1 MKRLFILILFFMAS
15 CGYQPLYVNKD
26 SSDLVFNKIE
36 LFGDKEINRRIIS
49 FISIKEDKSVE
60 KLNQIVLRSNEDI
73 IETSK
78 DSKGRVATLKT
89 TVEIK
94 LVILNGN
101 QIIKE
106 KTFNENFS
114 YNNKNN
120 KFDLEKYQ
128 IEIKNNLVDKI
139 IEQMSIYLSLK
150 WLLNISN

>member
-1 MKRLFILILFFMAS
+1 MKKLFILILFFMAS
-15 CGYQPLYVNKD
+15 CGYQPLYVNKN
-26 SSDLVFNKIE
+26 SSDLVFKKVE
-36 LFGDKEINRRIIS
+36 LFGDKEINRRILS
-49 FISIKEDKSVE
+49 FISIKEDKNEE

-114 YNNKNN
+114 YNNKDN
-120 KFDLEKYQ
+120 KFDLTKYQ
-128 IEIKNNLVDKI
+128 NEIKNNLVDKI
-139 IEQMSIYLSLK
+139 IEQMSIYLSL
-150 WLLNISN
+150 

>member
-1 MKRLFILILFFMAS
+1 MKKLFILILFFMAS

-114 YNNKNN
+114 YNNKDN
-120 KFDLEKYQ
+120 KFDLTKYQ
-128 IEIKNNLVDKI
+128 NEIKNNLVDKI
-139 IEQMSIYLSLK
+139 IEQMSIYLSL
-150 WLLNISN
+150 

>member
-1 MKRLFILILFFMAS
+1 MTS
-15 CGYQPLYVNKD
+15 CGYQPLYVNKN
-26 SSDLVFNKIE
+26 SSDLVFNKVE
-36 LFGDKEINRRIIS
+36 LFGDKEINRRILS
-49 FISIKEDKSVE
+49 FISIKEDKNEE

-94 LVILNGN
+94 LIIFNGS

-106 KTFNENFS
+106 KIFNENFS

-120 KFDLEKYQ
+120 KFDLAKYQ
-128 IEIKNNLVDKI
+128 KEIKDNLVDKI
-139 IEQMSIYLSLK
+139 IEQMSIYLSL
-150 WLLNISN
+150 

>member
-1 MKRLFILILFFMAS
+1 MKKLFILILFFVTS
-15 CGYQPLYVNKD
+15 CGYQPLYVNKS
-26 SSDLVFNKIE
+26 SSDLIFNKIE
-36 LFGDKEINRRIIS
+36 LIGDKEINRRIMS
-49 FISIKEDKSVE
+49 FISLKEDKNEE
-60 KLNQIVLRSNEDI
+60 KLNQLVLKSNEDI
-73 IETSK
+73 SETSK

-106 KTFNENFS
+106 KIFNENFS

-128 IEIKNNLVDKI
+128 GEVKNNLVDKI
-139 IEQMSIYLSLK
+139 IEQMSIYLSL
-150 WLLNISN
+150 

>member
-1 MKRLFILILFFMAS
+1 MKKLFILILFFMAS

-49 FISIKEDKSVE
+49 FISIKEDKSEE
-60 KLNQIVLRSNEDI
+60 KLNQLVLRSNEDI

-78 DSKGRVATLKT
+78 DSKGRVATLKP

-101 QIIKE
+101 QI
-106 KTFNENFS
+106 KTPN
-114 YNNKNN
+114 
-120 KFDLEKYQ
+120 
-128 IEIKNNLVDKI
+128 
-139 IEQMSIYLSLK
+139 
-150 WLLNISN
+150 

>member
-1 MKRLFILILFFMAS
+1 MKKLFILILFFMAS

-49 FISIKEDKSVE
+49 FISIKEDKSEE
-60 KLNQIVLRSNEDI
+60 KLNQLVLRSNEDI

-94 LVILNGN
+94 LVILDGN

-114 YNNKNN
+114 YNNKDN
-120 KFDLEKYQ
+120 KFDLTKYQ
-128 IEIKNNLVDKI
+128 NEIKNNLVDKI
-139 IEQMSIYLSLK
+139 IEQMSIYLSL
-150 WLLNISN
+150 

>member
-1 MKRLFILILFFMAS
+1 MKKLFILILFFVTS
-15 CGYQPLYVNKD
+15 CGYQPLYVNKS
-26 SSDLVFNKIE
+26 SSDLIFNKIE
-36 LFGDKEINRRIIS
+36 LIGDKEINRRIMS
-49 FISIKEDKSVE
+49 FISLKEDKNEE
-60 KLNQIVLRSNEDI
+60 KLNQLVLKSNEDI
-73 IETSK
+73 SETSK

-106 KTFNENFS
+106 RIFNENFS

-128 IEIKNNLVDKI
+128 GEVKNNLVDKI
-139 IEQMSIYLSLK
+139 IEQMSIYLSL
-150 WLLNISN
+150 

>member
-1 MKRLFILILFFMAS
+1 MKKLFILILFFMAS
-15 CGYQPLYVNKD
+15 CGYQPLYVNKN

-36 LFGDKEINRRIIS
+36 LFGDKEINRRILS
-49 FISIKEDKSVE
+49 FISIKEDKSEE
-60 KLNQIVLRSNEDI
+60 KLNQLVLRSNEDI

-89 TVEIK
+89 IVEIK

-106 KTFNENFS
+106 KIFNENFS

-120 KFDLEKYQ
+120 KFDLTKYQ
-128 IEIKNNLVDKI
+128 NEVKDNLVDKI
-139 IEQMSIYLSLK
+139 IEQMSIYLSL
-150 WLLNISN
+150 

>member
-1 MKRLFILILFFMAS
+1 MKKLFILILFFVTS
-15 CGYQPLYVNKD
+15 CGYQPLYVNKS
-26 SSDLVFNKIE
+26 SSDLIFNKIE
-36 LFGDKEINRRIIS
+36 LIGDKEINRRIMS
-49 FISIKEDKSVE
+49 FISLKEDKNEE
-60 KLNQIVLRSNEDI
+60 KLNQLVLISNEDI
-73 IETSK
+73 TETSK

-106 KTFNENFS
+106 RIFNENFS

-128 IEIKNNLVDKI
+128 GEVKNNLVDKI
-139 IEQMSIYLSLK
+139 IEQMSIYLSL
-150 WLLNISN
+150 

>member
-1 MKRLFILILFFMAS
+1 MKKLFILILFFVTS
-15 CGYQPLYVNKD
+15 CGYQPLYVNKS
-26 SSDLVFNKIE
+26 SSDLIFNKIE
-36 LFGDKEINRRIIS
+36 LIGDKEINRRIMS
-49 FISIKEDKSVE
+49 FISLKEDKNEE
-60 KLNQIVLRSNEDI
+60 KLNQLVLKSNEDI
-73 IETSK
+73 TETSK

-128 IEIKNNLVDKI
+128 GEVKNNLVDKI
-139 IEQMSIYLSLK
+139 IEQMRIYLSL
-150 WLLNISN
+150 

>member
-1 MKRLFILILFFMAS
+1 MKKLFILILFFITS
-15 CGYQPLYVNKD
+15 CGYQPLYVNKN

-49 FISIKEDKSVE
+49 FISIKEDKSEE
-60 KLNQIVLRSNEDI
+60 KLNQLVLKSNEDI
-73 IETSK
+73 TETSK

-114 YNNKNN
+114 YNNKDN
-120 KFDLEKYQ
+120 KFDLTKYQ
-128 IEIKNNLVDKI
+128 NEIKNNLVDKI
-139 IEQMSIYLSLK
+139 IEQMSIYLSL
-150 WLLNISN
+150 

>member
-1 MKRLFILILFFMAS
+1 MKKLFILILFFITS
-15 CGYQPLYVNKD
+15 CGYQPLYVNKNN
-26 SSDLVFNKIE
+26 SNLVFSKIE

-94 LVILNGN
+94 LVILDGN

-114 YNNKNN
+114 YNNKDN
-120 KFDLEKYQ
+120 KFDLTKYQ
-128 IEIKNNLVDKI
+128 NEIKNNLVDKI
-139 IEQMSIYLSLK
+139 IEQMSIYLSL
-150 WLLNISN
+150 

>member
-1 MKRLFILILFFMAS
+1 MKKLFILILFFVTS
-15 CGYQPLYVNKD
+15 CGYQPLYVNKS
-26 SSDLVFNKIE
+26 SSDLIFNKIE
-36 LFGDKEINRRIIS
+36 LIGDKEINRRIMS
-49 FISIKEDKSVE
+49 FISLKEDKNEE
-60 KLNQIVLRSNEDI
+60 KLNQLVLKSNEDI
-73 IETSK
+73 TETSK

-106 KTFNENFS
+106 RIFNENFS

-139 IEQMSIYLSLK
+139 IEQMSIYLSL
-150 WLLNISN
+150 

>member
-1 MKRLFILILFFMAS
+1 MKKLFILIFFFMTN
-15 CGYQPLYVNKD
+15 CGYQPLYVNKN

-49 FISIKEDKSVE
+49 FIPIKENKSDE
-60 KLNQIVLRSNEDI
+60 KLNQIVLKSNEDI
-73 IETSK
+73 TETSK

-94 LVILNGN
+94 LVILNEN

-120 KFDLEKYQ
+120 KFDLVKYQ
-128 IEIKNNLVDKI
+128 NEVKNNLIDKI
-139 IEQMSIYLSLK
+139 IEQMSIYLSL
-150 WLLNISN
+150 

>member
-1 MKRLFILILFFMAS
+1 MAS

-36 LFGDKEINRRIIS
+36 LFGDKEINRRILS
-49 FISIKEDKSVE
+49 FISIKEDKNEE

-114 YNNKNN
+114 YNNKDN
-120 KFDLEKYQ
+120 KFDLTKYQ
-128 IEIKNNLVDKI
+128 NEVKDNLVDKI
-139 IEQMSIYLSLK
+139 IEQMSIYLSL
-150 WLLNISN
+150 

>member
-1 MKRLFILILFFMAS
+1 MKKLFILILFFITS
-15 CGYQPLYVNKD
+15 CGYQPLYVNKNN
-26 SSDLVFNKIE
+26 SNLVFNKIE

-49 FISIKEDKSVE
+49 FISIKEDKSEE
-60 KLNQIVLRSNEDI
+60 KLNQLVLRSNEDI

-94 LVILNGN
+94 LVILDGN

-114 YNNKNN
+114 YNNKDN
-120 KFDLEKYQ
+120 KFDLTKYQ
-128 IEIKNNLVDKI
+128 NEIKNNLVDKI
-139 IEQMSIYLSLK
+139 IEQMSIYLSL
-150 WLLNISN
+150 

>member
-1 MKRLFILILFFMAS
+1 MKKLFILVFFFMTN
-15 CGYQPLYVNKD
+15 CGYQPLYVNKNN
-26 SSDLVFNKIE
+26 SDLVFNKIE

-49 FISIKEDKSVE
+49 FIPIKENKSDE

-73 IETSK
+73 TETSK

-94 LVILNGN
+94 LVILNEN

-120 KFDLEKYQ
+120 KFDLVKYQ
-128 IEIKNNLVDKI
+128 NEVKNNLINKI
-139 IEQMSIYLSLK
+139 IEQMSIYLSL
-150 WLLNISN
+150 